1 MKKLVMAM
9 LSLAL
14 LSLIMT
20 AGCTSEPSKPAQS
33 EKPQPKPPELLT
45 GRSAFQKVYIAA
57 RGWARDAQPYRLE
70 SMTTA
75 DSKGKDGKS
84 AVWRG
89 AFASALQR
97 AVKAYTWSGEDTPDA
112 PSRGMNPGTED
123 NYSPSNSSTQVFDT
137 QFLKIDSDKAFEAA
151 QKHGGDKILSKDPDT
166 PIVYVC
172 DWSRATNELIWH
184 VIYGDRENPK
194 LRVAVNATSG
204 EFMRVEK

>member
-33 EKPQPKPPELLT
+33 EKPQPKAPELLT

-57 RGWARDAQPYRLE
+57 RGWARNAQPYRLE
-70 SMTTA
+70 SVASA

-97 AVKAYTWSGEDTPDA
+97 AVKAYTGSGEGAPDA

-123 NYSPSNSSTQVFDT
+123 DYSPSNSTRPA
-137 QFLKIDSDKAFEAA
+137 SD
-151 QKHGGDKILSKDPDT
+151 
-166 PIVYVC
+166 
-172 DWSRATNELIWH
+172 
-184 VIYGDRENPK
+184 
-194 LRVAVNATSG
+194 
-204 EFMRVEK
+204 

>member
-1 MKKLVMAM
+1 MPRVAEVIALSNRRQESMPVLVLSSSRISATFLAAKFHLQETAMKKLVVAM

-84 AVWRG
+84 AAWRR

-97 AVKAYTWSGEDTPDA
+97 PVHAYMWSGQDTPDA
-112 PSRGMNPGTED
+112 PNRGMNPG
-123 NYSPSNSSTQVFDT
+123 P
-137 QFLKIDSDKAFEAA
+137 EA
-151 QKHGGDKILSKDPDT
+151 
-166 PIVYVC
+166 
-172 DWSRATNELIWH
+172 
-184 VIYGDRENPK
+184 
-194 LRVAVNATSG
+194 
-204 EFMRVEK
+204 

>member
-45 GRSAFQKVYIAA
+45 ARSAFQKVYIAA

-97 AVKAYTWSGEDTPDA
+97 GVKAYT
-112 PSRGMNPGTED
+112 
-123 NYSPSNSSTQVFDT
+123 
-137 QFLKIDSDKAFEAA
+137 
-151 QKHGGDKILSKDPDT
+151 
-166 PIVYVC
+166 
-172 DWSRATNELIWH
+172 
-184 VIYGDRENPK
+184 
-194 LRVAVNATSG
+194 
-204 EFMRVEK
+204 